1 MTISFQTNSDGH
13 KYFVAKDNN
22 QIKQFR
28 EMFGYSLQ
36 DVKDRLEVQDGS
48 IVAGD
53 VIFIE
58 TKEVRDKIDSKKA
71 LEEEN
76 KQLKEDKT
84 TLENE
89 KENESKSND
98 KAAAAAITG
107 VAGAVACAKWGASIG
122 LVGGPA
128 GAAIGGVLGAVVGWG
143 ISALFD

>member
-13 KYFVAKDNN
+13 RYFVAKDNN

-28 EMFGYSLQ
+28 EMFGFSLQ

-58 TKEVRDKIDSKKA
+58 TKEVRDKIDSRKA

-84 TLENE
+84 ALENE
-89 KENESKSND
+89 KEEPVVSEGNIVGALTGAGAGALLTAACASNPVGWVVG
-98 KAAAAAITG
+98 AAAAVG
-107 VAGAVACAKWGASIG
+107 AG
-122 LVGGPA
+122 
-128 GAAIGGVLGAVVGWG
+128 VGWLIG
-143 ISALFD
+143 ELF